1 MESKFAAVVLAG
13 ERPGG
18 SDFSRELGLAASV
31 LVDVAGKSALAR
43 VIEALEASE
52 SLGSG
57 VLCGP
62 TEDIYLENPE
72 FRQILQGTAFSWMQ
86 PKTGPS
92 ASALA
97 AIKQL
102 NRFPTLLTAGD
113 HALLTAGLVD
123 DFCARALELD
133 VDVVVGLT
141 PYSMVRAAF
150 PESKRTVL
158 KFSNGEFC
166 GTNLFA
172 VLNREGM
179 AGPAFWSHLEADR
192 KRPWRMARKGGLGV
206 LLKYLFGR
214 LSLESA
220 LGSLSQAMGCRLGYV
235 LIDSPRAAVDVDS
248 VADRDLAVKILA
260 GEAKINRGRATA
272 FHERFSAMPKP
283 HSLHCLR

>member
-1 MESKFAAVVLAG
+1 VKKNFAAVVLAG

-43 VIEALEASE
+43 VIEALESSE
-52 SLGSG
+52 SVDSG

-62 TEDIYLENPE
+62 AEEVYRENLE
-72 FRQILQGTAFSWMQ
+72 FRQILQGTAFGWMQ

-97 AIKQL
+97 AIEQL

-113 HALLTAGLVD
+113 HALLSAGLID
-123 DFCARALELD
+123 DFCSRALELD

-141 PYSMVRAAF
+141 PYSLVRTAF

-158 KFSNGEFC
+158 KFSNGEYC

-172 VLNREGM
+172 ILNREGM
-179 AGPAFWSHLEADR
+179 AGPAFWSRLEADR
-192 KRPWRMARKGGLGV
+192 KRPWRMARKGGLV
-206 LLKYLFGR
+206 VFLKYLFGR
-214 LSLESA
+214 LSLEGA

-235 LIDSPRAAVDVDS
+235 LINSPRAAVDVDS
-248 VADRDLAVKILA
+248 VADRDLAVKIL
-260 GEAKINRGRATA
+260 RAD
-272 FHERFSAMPKP
+272 
-283 HSLHCLR
+283 LQ